1 MNERE
6 CTIRIITFAE
16 RGAYMGSLEILPS
29 PHLLP
34 GQELI

>member
-1 MNERE
+1 MNEIE

-16 RGAYMGSLEILPS
+16 RGAYMGSLESLPS